1 VKTTYAATHTHTQVT
16 FIPENV
22 EPICYTAIEAVL
34 KDKMYNESM
43 VQKWVDEICAS
54 ITKELVE
61 MNKPFKYLVSAVV
74 MQKNGAGLHQ
84 AYSCYWDNAI
94 DNTIVA
100 KWPSEKKKDPNAR
113 MVCIVTVFGV
123 AF

>member
-1 VKTTYAATHTHTQVT
+1 MDDLQTSDEVT

>member
-1 VKTTYAATHTHTQVT
+1 MLQHYEGVGGDEQTVQIFRLVDRSELKSSFHCPH
-16 FIPENV
+16 FIPFHN
-22 EPICYTAIEAVL
+22 
-34 KDKMYNESM
+34 
-43 VQKWVDEICAS
+43 
-54 ITKELVE
+54 IT
-61 MNKPFKYLVSAVV
+61 VSAVV

-100 KWPSEKKKDPNAR
+100 KWPSEKKKDPNAQ
-113 MVCIVTVFGV
+113 MVCIITVFGV